1 MSETH
6 ALVLGGGGVA
16 GIAWITGILAGLADQ
31 GSDLR
36 DADLV
41 VGTSAGSTVGAQL
54 GSGLSYDELFALQ
67 ADPDRQARELPSQFD
82 LREFGGRMTA
92 ARADGLSYPELR
104 KLVGEWAL
112 EADTPA
118 EATRR
123 AVIAE
128 RLPSHKWPDRRL
140 VVVALDAE
148 TGETELFDQDS
159 GVDLVDAVAASCSVP
174 TVWPPVTID
183 GRRYFDGGMRS
194 PDNADCAAAFDRV
207 TIISPVGYADPFP
220 VEVSLSDAILM
231 LRHLGARVDVIQPDE
246 TSRAAIGNRV
256 LDADS
261 RTPAAKAGRAQ
272 GRAIE
277 LGR

>member
-31 GSDLR
+31 GHDLR
-36 DADLV
+36 DADLI

-67 ADPDRQARELPSQFD
+67 ADPDRQTRELPSKFD
-82 LREFGGRMTA
+82 LREFSARMTA

-104 KLVGEWAL
+104 KLVGKWAL
-112 EADTPA
+112 EADTPTEDA
-118 EATRR
+118 RR

-128 RLPSHKWPDRRL
+128 RLPSHKWPTRRL
-140 VVVALDAE
+140 QVVALDAE
-148 TGETELFDQDS
+148 TGDAELFDQDS

-174 TVWPPVTID
+174 TVWPAVTIG

-194 PDNADCAAAFDRV
+194 PDNADCAAGFDRV
-207 TIISPVGYADPFP
+207 TIISPLGSTDPFP
-220 VEVSLSDAILM
+220 VEVSLNDAIAM
-231 LRHLGARVDVIQPDE
+231 LRHVGARVDVILPDE
-246 TSRAAIGNRV
+246 TSRAAIGSHP
-256 LDADS
+256 LAADS
-261 RTPAAKAGRAQ
+261 RTPAAEAGRTQ
-272 GRAIE
+272 GRSLE
-277 LGR
+277 LRR